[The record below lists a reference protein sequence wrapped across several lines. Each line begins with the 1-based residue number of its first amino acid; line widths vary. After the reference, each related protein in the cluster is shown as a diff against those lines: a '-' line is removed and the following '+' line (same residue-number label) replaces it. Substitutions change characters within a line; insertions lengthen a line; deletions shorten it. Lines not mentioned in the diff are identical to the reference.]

1 MVVFKFFECPNYIM
15 CVTKKKTFNLKFT
28 IMNSITIST
37 NSITQFRRFFQILK
51 SKRVLHLSTNT
62 SFHPYTI
69 TFTTR
74 STKQLAG
81 ILKHL
86 HLTPLQTY
94 ALAA

>member
-1 MVVFKFFECPNYIM
+1 MN
-15 CVTKKKTFNLKFT
+15 TTT
-28 IMNSITIST
+28 ISINSIS
-37 NSITQFRRFFQILK
+37 QFRRFFQILK
-51 SKRVLHLSTNT
+51 AKRVLHLSNNTNC
-62 SFHPYTI
+62 HPYTI